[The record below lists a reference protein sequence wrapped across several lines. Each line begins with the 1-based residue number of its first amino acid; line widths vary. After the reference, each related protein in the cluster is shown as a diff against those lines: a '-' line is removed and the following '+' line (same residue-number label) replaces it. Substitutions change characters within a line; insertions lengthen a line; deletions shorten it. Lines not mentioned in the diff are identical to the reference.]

1 MSENTSLNPTIFVI
15 DDDEINNVIV
25 STYIKRYHITD
36 SYFVFDSAV
45 KALNHIRENGKDSV
59 PEIII
64 LDVKM
69 PDMDGFEFLD
79 AYEPIAAE
87 FGKKSAVYML
97 SSSVRM
103 NDKERSFQYKSV
115 VDYIEKP
122 MTLPQIRR
130 IINDQSEEIDSE

>member
-1 MSENTSLNPTIFVI
+1 MSDKNSSSPTIFVI

-36 SYFVFDSAV
+36 SYHVFDSAI
-45 KALNHIRENGKDSV
+45 KALNYIKENGEDVV

-79 AYEPIAAE
+79 EYEPLAKSYN
-87 FGKKSAVYML
+87 KKTSVYML

-103 NDKERSFQYKSV
+103 NDKERSFQYDSV

-130 IINDQSEEIDSE
+130 IINDQSEEVE

>member
-1 MSENTSLNPTIFVI
+1 MSESKQQGPTIFVI

-25 STYIKRYHITD
+25 STYIKRYQITD
-36 SYFVFDSAV
+36 SYQVFDSAI
-45 KALNHIRENGKDSV
+45 KALDYVKENGADSI
-59 PEIII
+59 PEIIT

-79 AYEPIAAE
+79 EYEKFIKE
-87 FGKKSAVYML
+87 HGKKSSVYML

-103 NDKERSFQYKSV
+103 NDKERSFQYESV

-122 MTLPQIRR
+122 MTLPQIKR
-130 IINDQSEEIDSE
+130 IISNEHGEEA

>member
-1 MSENTSLNPTIFVI
+1 MSENNLNGPTIFVI

-36 SYFVFDSAV
+36 SYRVFDSAI
-45 KALNHIRENGKDSV
+45 KALTHIRDNGADSV
-59 PEIII
+59 PEIVI

-79 AYEPIAAE
+79 EYEKLLDE
-87 FGKKSAVYML
+87 LNKKSSVYML

-122 MTLPQIRR
+122 MTLPQIKR
-130 IINDQSEEIDSE
+130 IISNEYDAEN